1 MCVCVCEFGK
11 FVGRSVEGK
20 WKIIDRVLVVIVVV
34 PDKCECDDG
43 GWMVVQNTEQ
53 ELFHFHETKT
63 KRGKCVLSLP
73 LPCGV
78 TKMGSLLACLLFIPR
93 KAVRCCVGPEEI
105 MAFHPSESLD
115 GGGTNFYCR
124 SVNFIA
130 HQKMRRNKTCM

>member
-1 MCVCVCEFGK
+1 MCEFGK

-20 WKIIDRVLVVIVVV
+20 WKIIDRVLVVSVVV

-43 GWMVVQNTEQ
+43 GWMVVQNSEQ

-63 KRGKCVLSLP
+63 KRGKCVSHSPSRAASLNW
-73 LPCGV
+73 G
-78 TKMGSLLACLLFIPR
+78 ACLLFIPR